1 MLQKIAN
8 SLVHGNFRT
17 KLFLWS
23 VIALGTAALIL
34 LAAALALGMPAL
46 GAGAAGFG
54 FVGLVTSQSVSLK
67 DLEKP
72 HKKKTSKPKVKE
84 PADGSKGQSSDSS
97 KEQEN
102 GSKERNDRLKKEQE
116 IGRQKS
122 NRYKKEQEK
131 TKFLHSVD
139 AKTMK
144 KNMKKHKVNQIH
156 VKVMVDSYPEKQ
168 IEQSPA
174 VVWRTDT
181 MLHFMIMSAQV
192 EEFEVPLMDIKGIL
206 LVKNVP
212 ADPQKDYAFYKY
224 NSFIGKM
231 FRPFLPAYREKN
243 NQGNLE
249 FTKNTFRIDP
259 GIYLTNTS
267 VANLQSVLLPDVAF
281 LVDDK
286 VTSSTYFNEYFK
298 EVYRNS
304 ILCKNGIINLE
315 GYKEKVEITLDAL
328 LTAPISGEEFVQTLR
343 ELKKYHLITQQ
354 YVTEYTQKYRTIN
367 MDKTN

>member
-8 SLVHGNFRT
+8 SLIHGNFRT

-72 HKKKTSKPKVKE
+72 HKKKSPKPKEKE
-84 PADGSKGQSSDSS
+84 SKGSQ
-97 KEQEN
+97 KEQKANTNKESED
-102 GSKERNDRLKKEQE
+102 GADEQSDHSKKERET
-116 IGRQKS
+116 GTQKS
-122 NRYKKEQEK
+122 SRYKKEQEK

-139 AKTMK
+139 AKAMK
-144 KNMKKHKVNQIH
+144 KSMKKHKVNQIH

-192 EEFEVPLMDIKGIL
+192 EEFEVPLLDIKGIL
-206 LVKNVP
+206 LVKDVP
-212 ADPQKDYAFYKY
+212 ADPQKDYVFYKY

-231 FRPFLPAYREKN
+231 FRPFLPSYREKN

-286 VTSSTYFNEYFK
+286 VTSSTHFNEYFK

-304 ILCKNGIINLE
+304 ILCKNGIIDLD
-315 GYKEKVEITLDAL
+315 GYKEKVEITLEAL
-328 LTAPISGEEFVQTLR
+328 LTAPISKEEFAQTLR

-367 MDKTN
+367 MDKMN

>member
-1 MLQKIAN
+1 
-8 SLVHGNFRT
+8 
-17 KLFLWS
+17 
-23 VIALGTAALIL
+23 
-34 LAAALALGMPAL
+34 
-46 GAGAAGFG
+46 
-54 FVGLVTSQSVSLK
+54 
-67 DLEKP
+67 
-72 HKKKTSKPKVKE
+72 
-84 PADGSKGQSSDSS
+84 
-97 KEQEN
+97 
-102 GSKERNDRLKKEQE
+102 
-116 IGRQKS
+116 
-122 NRYKKEQEK
+122 
-131 TKFLHSVD
+131 
-139 AKTMK
+139 
-144 KNMKKHKVNQIH
+144 
-156 VKVMVDSYPEKQ
+156 
-168 IEQSPA
+168 
-174 VVWRTDT
+174 
-181 MLHFMIMSAQV
+181 
-192 EEFEVPLMDIKGIL
+192 MDIKGIL

-315 GYKEKVEITLDAL
+315 GYKRKSRDHIRRIVDSSDQWRRVCADT
-328 LTAPISGEEFVQTLR
+328 S
-343 ELKKYHLITQQ
+343 
-354 YVTEYTQKYRTIN
+354 
-367 MDKTN
+367 

>member
-1 MLQKIAN
+1 
-8 SLVHGNFRT
+8 
-17 KLFLWS
+17 
-23 VIALGTAALIL
+23 
-34 LAAALALGMPAL
+34 
-46 GAGAAGFG
+46 
-54 FVGLVTSQSVSLK
+54 
-67 DLEKP
+67 
-72 HKKKTSKPKVKE
+72 
-84 PADGSKGQSSDSS
+84 
-97 KEQEN
+97 
-102 GSKERNDRLKKEQE
+102 
-116 IGRQKS
+116 
-122 NRYKKEQEK
+122 
-131 TKFLHSVD
+131 
-139 AKTMK
+139 
-144 KNMKKHKVNQIH
+144 MKKHKVNQIH

-367 MDKTN
+367 MDKTNLSSLWIISIDRERKIMIGFH

>member
-1 MLQKIAN
+1 MCI
-8 SLVHGNFRT
+8 RDR
-17 KLFLWS
+17 
-23 VIALGTAALIL
+23 
-34 LAAALALGMPAL
+34 
-46 GAGAAGFG
+46 
-54 FVGLVTSQSVSLK
+54 SVSLK

-116 IGRQKS
+116 TGRQKS

-181 MLHFMIMSAQV
+181 MLHFMIMSAPV
-192 EEFEVPLMDIKGIL
+192 S
-206 LVKNVP
+206 
-212 ADPQKDYAFYKY
+212 Y
-224 NSFIGKM
+224 
-231 FRPFLPAYREKN
+231 
-243 NQGNLE
+243 
-249 FTKNTFRIDP
+249 T
-259 GIYLTNTS
+259 
-267 VANLQSVLLPDVAF
+267 
-281 LVDDK
+281 
-286 VTSSTYFNEYFK
+286 
-298 EVYRNS
+298 
-304 ILCKNGIINLE
+304 
-315 GYKEKVEITLDAL
+315 
-328 LTAPISGEEFVQTLR
+328 
-343 ELKKYHLITQQ
+343 HLAGVMKLI
-354 YVTEYTQKYRTIN
+354 
-367 MDKTN
+367 